1 MRLISFVP
9 PWKNEM
15 PIREFVSGA
24 GFCLTRCISQNWNFV
39 FENVLFEKQKRMS
52 LNPKPN
58 FLFWA
63 QVGFCT
69 IFFLQFTKDY
79 EIKLIYET

>member
-1 MRLISFVP
+1 MKCPSVNLCLAPGS
-9 PWKNEM
+9 
-15 PIREFVSGA
+15 VS
-24 GFCLTRCISQNWNFV
+24 QDV
-39 FENVLFEKQKRMS
+39 FHKIGILYLKTLLFEKQKRMS

-79 EIKLIYET
+79 EFKLIYET